1 MDQISLHSVGTS
13 AQEHGNMTSV
23 DAYMWTRNQRLGNGE
38 TQGPER
44 PFAKQS
50 GDQASPESG
59 RAASGFRRTGQHRPL
74 RTPPHPPGWGRNHP
88 QNETVVTQLRRELAK
103 GQGWVLAE
111 SQAGGEEPQG
121 TSPPL

>member
-1 MDQISLHSVGTS
+1 MTPQQHLQPSDSTRRAPKHWS
-13 AQEHGNMTSV
+13 AMLPS
-23 DAYMWTRNQRLGNGE
+23 
-38 TQGPER
+38 TQLQASPG
-44 PFAKQS
+44 AKQS